1 MTSIVLPRQVPGVQA
16 AAASVAHD
24 ESSLQRQLAQYAEDF
39 QELVG
44 RHHDLARRHEKLKAS
59 HAQLA
64 EAREVLGTLNPTSH
78 ELCLVINRHGEIL
91 HATDAARALFLLD
104 KGTVWQL
111 QQVVAPFH
119 LGHLEIMLSGLADG
133 SHSPAFEQAQ
143 YFLYPGGDPARA
155 RLFAVSCLS
164 LPDGDNTCMCWILRD
179 LSSGAQTGMDT
190 DRMFKLVMSRH
201 QGALVTD
208 PDGQVIAVDGVFAG
222 HTGHIGEELL
232 GDMPAMFQTGHEN
245 LMGHSAFWDDLK
257 SRGHWQGEVATLAKN
272 GQSLSQWMS
281 VTAIQDTAAQ
291 TVAYIALLSDQEMML
306 SAERTML
313 DAVYHDALTG
323 LPNQVLFQ
331 DLVERK
337 LCAASQA
344 GAGAT
349 LLSIALDRLQ
359 WIQDTEDHGMSE
371 AVLLAVSERLQEA
384 IRGCDILARTG
395 HDRFSILLAGLEQ
408 EPDLTLMASK
418 VIKALST
425 PILVRKQNLVM
436 GGSVGCARFPH
447 DGGDALQLAEHADM
461 ALLLARKEGGNRYR
475 LYSEKAY
482 VQGIEPLPAPQA
494 GLRGTW

>member
-1 MTSIVLPRQVPGVQA
+1 MTSIVSPRLASGAQA
-16 AAASVAHD
+16 AAAPVAHD

-64 EAREVLGTLNPTSH
+64 QAREVLGTLNPTFH

-179 LSSGAQTGMDT
+179 LSSDAQTDMDT
-190 DRMFKLVMSRH
+190 DHMFKLVMRRH

-208 PDGQVIAVDGVFAG
+208 PDGQIIAVDGVFAG
-222 HTGHIGEELL
+222 HAGRASEELL
-232 GDMPAMFQTGHEN
+232 GVMPAMFRVGHED

-257 SRGHWQGEVATLAKN
+257 SHGHWQGEVVTVAPN
-272 GQSLSQWMS
+272 GQSLGQWMS
-281 VTAIQDTAAQ
+281 VTAIRDTAAE
-291 TVAYIALLSDQEMML
+291 TVAYIALLSDQDMML
-306 SAERTML
+306 SAERSML
-313 DAVYHDALTG
+313 DAVYHDTLTG
-323 LPNQVLFQ
+323 LPNQALFR

-337 LCAASQA
+337 LYAASRTGTGVA
-344 GAGAT
+344 

-359 WIQDTEDHGMSE
+359 WIHDTEDQGMSE

-395 HDRFSILLAGLEQ
+395 HDRFAILLAGLEH
-408 EPDLTLMASK
+408 EPDLTLMASR

-425 PILVRKQNLVM
+425 PILLRKQKLVM
-436 GGSVGCARFPH
+436 GGSVGCARFPQ
-447 DGGDALQLAEHADM
+447 DGSDASQLVEHADM
-461 ALLLARKEGGNRYR
+461 ALLLARKEGGNRVH

-482 VQGIEPLPAPQA
+482 VQGIEPLQTPQA
-494 GLRGTW
+494 GLRGTL

>member
-1 MTSIVLPRQVPGVQA
+1 MTRMASPWLTSGAPVA
-16 AAASVAHD
+16 AALASHD

-78 ELCLVINRHGEIL
+78 EQCLVINRHGDIL

-104 KGTVWQL
+104 KGTVWKL

-119 LGHLEIMLSGLADG
+119 QGHLDIMLAGLADG

-143 YFLYPGGDPARA
+143 YFLYPGGDPAQA

-179 LSSGAQTGMDT
+179 LSSGAQTDTDT

-208 PDGQVIAVDGVFAG
+208 PDGQVIAADGVFAR
-222 HTGHIGEELL
+222 HTGYTSEELL
-232 GDMPAMFQTGHEN
+232 GAMPAMFQSGHGN

-257 SRGHWQGEVATLAKN
+257 SHGYWQGEVATVVKN

-281 VTAIQDTAAQ
+281 VTAIKDTAAE
-291 TVAYIALLSDQEMML
+291 TVAYIVLLSNQEMML
-306 SAERTML
+306 SAERSLL
-313 DAVYHDALTG
+313 DAVYHDTLTG
-323 LPNQVLFQ
+323 LPNQALFQ
-331 DLVERK
+331 DLAERK
-337 LCAASQA
+337 LCAASRS
-344 GAGAT
+344 GSGAT
-349 LLSIALDRLQ
+349 LLAVALDRLQ
-359 WIQDTEDHGMSE
+359 WIHDTEDHGMSE
-371 AVLLAVSERLQEA
+371 AVLLTVSERLQEA

-395 HDRFSILLAGLEQ
+395 HDRFAILLAGLEQ
-408 EPDLTLMASK
+408 ESDLTLMATK
-418 VIKALST
+418 VIKALSA
-425 PILVRKQNLVM
+425 PILLRKQKLVM
-436 GGSVGCARFPH
+436 GGSVGCARFPQ
-447 DGGDALQLAEHADM
+447 DGGDASRLAEHADM
-461 ALLLARKEGGNRYR
+461 AMLLARKEGGNRYR
-475 LYSEKAY
+475 LYSETAY
-482 VQGIEPLPAPQA
+482 VQGIEPLQAPRA
-494 GLRGTW
+494 GLHGTL